1 MKNNRYPLK
10 VTPENKKS
18 KLKLQDAT
26 KKVQFKKKS
35 FEFKA
40 STMEEKKGIF
50 NHEFSFLNPNKSEM
64 YLFVEKIS
72 WDPSLT
78 LIDATIRISGAY
90 PGGQT
95 EKIYNSKI
103 ALQSIEGRR
112 NINLTYSIK
121 EGAEIKVSFE
131 CKGLEETDPKYS
143 LLYKWLDPLSVK
155 K

>member
-1 MKNNRYPLK
+1 MRNKPYAPKVNPESKNIKSRSGDP
-10 VTPENKKS
+10 KK
-18 KLKLQDAT
+18 L
-26 KKVQFKKKS
+26 VQFKKKS

-50 NHEFSFLNPNKSEM
+50 NQEISFLNPNKSEM
-64 YLFVEKIS
+64 YLFIEKIS
-72 WDPSLT
+72 WDPLAD
-78 LIDATIRISGAY
+78 LIDGVIKISGTY

-103 ALQSIEGRR
+103 ASKALEGRR

-131 CKGLEETDPKYS
+131 CGELDGANPNYS
-143 LLYKWLDPLSVK
+143 MVYKWLDPKLG
-155 K
+155 